1 MNFVAPLSTCCK
13 RTPTSI
19 AGFPDALLISSG
31 SHPLHSLLVAQSGV
45 SSGLRDRGAL
55 ESAVAQP
62 EASFDGEDLYPDLAS
77 KAAALGHSLI
87 QNHPFVDG
95 NKRVGHAAM
104 EVFLLLNGYE
114 IDASVDEQETII
126 IAVASGKLS
135 RIQLSE
141 WIRKHIIFEKMM
153 LLAR

>member
-1 MNFVAPLSTCCK
+1 MRYLSVQEV
-13 RTPTSI
+13 
-19 AGFPDALLISSG
+19 IS
-31 SHPLHSLLVAQSGV
+31 LHSLLIAQSGG

-62 EASFDGEDLYPDLAS
+62 EASFGGQDLYPDLAS

-104 EVFLLLNGYE
+104 EVFLLLNGNE
-114 IDASVDEQETII
+114 LDASVDDQEKII
-126 IAVASGKLS
+126 IEVASGNVS
-135 RIQLSE
+135 RIELSV
-141 WIRKHIIFEKMM
+141 WISKHIVLRNAPSPKSP
-153 LLAR
+153 